1 MINTCL
7 VCFMFG
13 IVVGVLASY
22 LYKRDEII
30 DNLVKVDT
38 NDGWHWTIWKKTI
51 IDGTLATLKKGN
63 KEATIVVD
71 DNKIVI
77 MRNKKIFYQTNI

>member
-1 MINTCL
+1 
-7 VCFMFG
+7 MFG

-51 IDGTLATLKKGN
+51 IEIAKPIPPKILIYVSPFLLKNFLSSLSFKN
-63 KEATIVVD
+63 
-71 DNKIVI
+71 
-77 MRNKKIFYQTNI
+77 